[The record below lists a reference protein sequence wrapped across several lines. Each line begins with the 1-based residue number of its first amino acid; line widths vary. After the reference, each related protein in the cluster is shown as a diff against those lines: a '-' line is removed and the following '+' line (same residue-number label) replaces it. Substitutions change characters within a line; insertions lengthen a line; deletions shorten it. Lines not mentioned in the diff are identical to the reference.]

1 MLSVI
6 NVQRIVGVRDSPM
19 RITARNIGQL
29 PRRKLGK
36 LGVKRN
42 SESAVYNYAQSSA
55 LPRSGSPTFHRSR
68 VVCPELPLMTSDKSK
83 TPQSVYYIGWR
94 HEMQAPKLSLQ
105 TQLQHQR
112 CCRLPDVGV
121 WLRALASHPACS
133 FDLIKTRLKAS
144 RHRLVAAR
152 IERRVTCVD
161 TSTLKRT
168 VDSRCNDLSDAFLG
182 LLATLLRSIIEC
194 HLDIT
199 NGPSEEETERCAGKD
214 GKHDGFGLHCRKLA
228 LWHRRRMG
236 QVTCQLS
243 ELKIFGFPNGSP
255 HPYSPPLTHPLL
267 LAPRAKGWILH
278 YPLKQTPNDFSRLA

>member
-55 LPRSGSPTFHRSR
+55 LPRSGSPAFSR
-68 VVCPELPLMTSDKSK
+68 VVRPELPLMTSDKSK
-83 TPQSVYYIGWR
+83 TLQSVHGWR
-94 HEMQAPKLSLQ
+94 HEIQAPKLSLQ
-105 TQLQHQR
+105 AQLQHQR

-144 RHRLVAAR
+144 RHVAAR

-182 LLATLLRSIIEC
+182 LLATLLRGIIEC

-214 GKHDGFGLHCRKLA
+214 GKHDGFSLHCRKLA
-228 LWHRRRMG
+228 LWHCRRMG
-236 QVTCQLS
+236 QVTS
-243 ELKIFGFPNGSP
+243 FGIKNLWIPERFP
-255 HPYSPPLTHPLL
+255 HPYSPLTHPLL